1 MLKLRKFKEE
11 ARILR
16 ASRLFD
22 AVWYRETYGDIR
34 RGEDPV
40 RHYLLR
46 GAAANRDP
54 GPYFSTSI
62 YKQQNADVVAARMNP
77 LVHYIRHGAREGR
90 RVHRS
95 LDARTMRDD
104 RIVMA
109 AANAPWDF
117 NLRPEGKIDNF
128 LNFLRP
134 RGTIISMQPTEYAL
148 IGGSILFDSQWYR
161 AAYADLSEEI
171 DALRHYI
178 EHGAAE
184 GRNPHPLFDTRYYV
198 EQCPA
203 AAESG
208 LSPLGH
214 YLIHGSANAKNPHP
228 LFDASFYLEQV
239 DDKSICRITPLEHY
253 LQAGAEA
260 GLNPNPFFDTRWYTT
275 QHDKVRL
282 QGLNPLIHYV
292 TVGEKNRANPSL
304 RFEVDWYLRCYLDVA
319 RAGIGPLYHFLRSG
333 RTEGREPCRAHGLLG
348 AATDANILCIK
359 KPSLQPEIAL
369 FVTHS
374 ANGKLRPHVH
384 FYLSS
389 LIQRGVT
396 TVLIIAT
403 DEQDVEIKEELSEW
417 LNGIYVRQ
425 NVGFDFAAW
434 AHVLSLNRDFYNA
447 KILYLINDSMF
458 GPTNGVM
465 FDGVLQKIRTSPSDF
480 VGLTDSYECCWH
492 VQSFFLAFKEKALSS
507 IHFRNLFESIESFE
521 KKTSVI
527 AEYETK
533 LALTLVNSG
542 LTCETIFPQEGSAEM
557 NRTLHRWKSLIHSG
571 FPFLKVS
578 TARDTHPDV
587 DVSDWREV
595 LSSQGYDVSLAER
608 TVAADLG
615 RSKVGSAEQI
625 AQNNQLVQFD
635 PDFYLS
641 VYPDIREA
649 GVDPFRHYN
658 EHGRA
663 EGRLPSMP
671 RVFDALES
679 GALRRQDRESILI
692 VSHEGVKGGAPM
704 VAYTLTQLLLKK
716 YNVVVLFLA
725 AGPLIDACRASG
737 AMVVG
742 PVGLAGSTVLS
753 EFVVKRIVELLPLK
767 YAIVNSIASR
777 YVLQALANHFVPTLT
792 LIHEFSSYIRPR
804 GAFQEVALW
813 SGDVIFSADITRDNA
828 LGESPEIA
836 GRDYRIIPQ
845 GRCILPQDHREVGKA
860 HLEEKVRV
868 ENILRPKGRS
878 PGMVTVIGA
887 GLVEYRKGVD
897 LFVECAAKAIH
908 LAPDVDWNFVWIGRG
923 FMPENDVGYSVYIAD
938 QIRRHGIE
946 DRVSFLD
953 EVNDLAA
960 AFGLADLLVLSS
972 RLDPLPNVAIDALSA
987 GLPMVCFA
995 KTTGIASIFVEQKID
1010 KETVAEYLDVCSMAE
1025 KVVSL
1030 ARSGER
1036 RAILSS
1042 ECSKISKLKF
1052 SAERYIEELEQAAA
1066 VQVARAEQ
1074 EHTDVQTIL
1083 KSDLPQLDFYS
1094 LRQSK
1099 GEVRA
1104 DVIRRYVRSWAS
1116 GIGRRKLF
1124 PGFHPGIYR
1133 EMHGLSEPC
1142 ADPLADFLR
1151 AGEPKGPWR
1160 CPVIRPNN
1168 RPKPIP
1174 AGIRIGL
1181 HLHAYFL
1188 NVVPE
1193 ILERLQHNAVRLD
1206 LLVSVKSNAARDE
1219 MRERLSSYRNGRV
1232 YINLVPD
1239 PGRDVGPFLTEFGSI
1254 MLQNYD
1260 LIGHVHTKTSADLKD
1275 SSVAKIWVK
1284 FLLDNVLGGINAP
1297 MADIILGEMANN
1309 PRIGLVFPDDPHVVG
1324 WDKNKSF
1331 VEQYSSAFSLPRF
1344 PDSLHFPVGAM
1355 FWARPR
1361 ALKPMFD
1368 LGLDWDDYPAE
1379 PLPYDGSLL
1388 HGLERLYGLAATQSG
1403 FDIWNT
1409 NVPGVTR

>member
-1 MLKLRKFKEE
+1 M
-11 ARILR
+11 
-16 ASRLFD
+16 
-22 AVWYRETYGDIR
+22 
-34 RGEDPV
+34 P
-40 RHYLLR
+40 
-46 GAAANRDP
+46 
-54 GPYFSTSI
+54 
-62 YKQQNADVVAARMNP
+62 
-77 LVHYIRHGAREGR
+77 
-90 RVHRS
+90 
-95 LDARTMRDD
+95 DD
-104 RIVMA
+104 RIVIA
-109 AANAPWDF
+109 AGNAPLDL
-117 NLRPEGKIDNF
+117 NLRPSGKIHNF
-128 LNFLRP
+128 INFF
-134 RGTIISMQPTEYAL
+134 RGCTITSIQTTEYAL
-148 IGGSILFDSQWYR
+148 ISGSILFDPQWYL
-161 AAYADLSEEI
+161 AAYADLSEDT
-171 DALRHYI
+171 DAARHYI
-178 EHGAAE
+178 EYGASE
-184 GRNPHPLFDTRYYV
+184 GRNPHPLFDTRYYL
-198 EQCPA
+198 EQCPT

-208 LSPLGH
+208 LTPLAH

-228 LFDASFYLEQV
+228 LFDACFYLEQV
-239 DDKSICRITPLEHY
+239 TDKPICRITPLEHY
-253 LQAGAEA
+253 LQTGTQA
-260 GLNPNPFFDTRWYTT
+260 GLNPNPFFDTKWYTT
-275 QHDKVRL
+275 QQDKVRL

-292 TVGEKNRANPSL
+292 TVGEKNRVNPSL
-304 RFEVDWYLRCYLDVA
+304 RFEVDWYLRCNLDVA

-333 RTEGREPCRAHGLLG
+333 KIEGREPCRAHGLLG
-348 AATDANILCIK
+348 AASDANILCIK
-359 KPSLQPEIAL
+359 RPSLQPEIAL

-374 ANGKLRPHVH
+374 ANGKLRPHVP

-396 TVLIIAT
+396 TVLIVAT
-403 DEQDVEIKEELSEW
+403 DEQDVEIREELSQW

-425 NVGFDFAAW
+425 NIGFDFAAW
-434 AHVLSLNRDFYNA
+434 AHVISLNPDFYNA
-447 KILYLINDSMF
+447 KILYLINDSVF
-458 GPTNGVM
+458 GPTSAVM
-465 FDGVLQKIRTSPSDF
+465 FDGVLQQIRKSASDF

-492 VQSFFLAFKEKALSS
+492 LQSFFLAFKEEALSS
-507 IHFRNLFESIESFE
+507 IQLRNFFDSVESFE

-533 LALTLVNSG
+533 LALTLMNGG
-542 LTCETIFPQEGSAEM
+542 LKCETIFPQEGSAEM
-557 NRTLHRWKSLIHSG
+557 NRTLHHWKALLHSG

-578 TARDTHPDV
+578 TVRDTHPDV

-608 TVAADLG
+608 TVSADLSG
-615 RSKVGSAEQI
+615 TKVRSVEQTGQKNQF
-625 AQNNQLVQFD
+625 AQLEFD

-649 GVDPFRHYN
+649 GVDPLRHYN

-671 RVFDALES
+671 RVFDALQPS
-679 GALRRQDRESILI
+679 VLRRQARESILI
-692 VSHEGVKGGAPM
+692 VSHEGVRGGAPM

-742 PVGLAGSTVLS
+742 PVGLAGSMELN
-753 EFVVKRIVELLPLK
+753 ELVVKRIVESVPLK

-777 YVLQALANHFVPTLT
+777 FVLQALANHFVPTLT

-804 GAFQEVALW
+804 GAFQEVAFW
-813 SGDVIFSADITRDNA
+813 SGDAIFSADITRDNA
-828 LGESPEIA
+828 LAESPEIA
-836 GRDYRIIPQ
+836 ARDYRIIPQ
-845 GRCILPQDHREVGKA
+845 GRCIIPQDHRQVGNA

-868 ENILRPKGRS
+868 ANILRPKGRS

-897 LFVECAAKAIH
+897 LFVECAAKAIN

-923 FMPENDVGYSVYIAD
+923 FMPDNDVGYSVYIAD

-995 KTTGIASIFVEQKID
+995 KTTGIASMFVEQKID
-1010 KETVAEYLDVCSMAE
+1010 KETVADYLDVSSMAE

-1036 RAILSS
+1036 RSILSS
-1042 ECSKISKLKF
+1042 ECIKIAKLKF
-1052 SAERYIEELEQAAA
+1052 SAERYIEELEHAA
-1066 VQVARAEQ
+1066 VVQIARAQQ
-1074 EHTDVQTIL
+1074 EHVDVQTIL

-1104 DVIRRYVRSWAS
+1104 DLIRRYVRSWAS
-1116 GIGRRKLF
+1116 GIGCRKLF

-1133 EMHGLSEPC
+1133 EMHGLSDPC

-1160 CPVIRPNN
+1160 FPVIRPNN

-1174 AGIRIGL
+1174 AGTRIGL
-1181 HLHAYFL
+1181 HLHAYHL

-1193 ILERLQHNAVRLD
+1193 ILERLLHNAVRPD

-1219 MRERLSSYRNGRV
+1219 MRERLSSYQNGRV
-1232 YINLVPD
+1232 LINLVPD

-1254 MLQNYD
+1254 MQQNYD
-1260 LIGHVHTKTSADLKD
+1260 LIGHLHTKTSADLKD

-1284 FLLDNVLGGINAP
+1284 FLLDNVLGRINAP

-1324 WDKNKSF
+1324 WDKNRSF
-1331 VEQYSSAFSLPRF
+1331 VEQYSSAFSLTRF

-1368 LGLDWDDYPAE
+1368 LGLEWNDYPAE

-1403 FDIWNT
+1403 FEIWNT